1 MGPHVCVRAHTSQLE
16 PLSAFS
22 TWTEPTDV
30 RGVHEWARK
39 KGAYYAFVVNR

>member
-1 MGPHVCVRAHTSQLE
+1 MCACACAHASQLE